1 MARPHAVCIP
11 FPAQGHINPMLQLA
25 KLLHHKGFHITF
37 VNTQFNHNRLL
48 RSRGS
53 KAMEGLP
60 SFRFEAIPDG
70 LPVSN
75 PDATQEMAS
84 LAVSSTNYCLVPFR
98 ELVKR
103 LNDPSSSESPPVTC
117 IVSDGSMSFTHKVA
131 DQLRIPILLFWTCSA
146 SGFDAYAHYRQL
158 AEKNFTPI
166 NDSDCLDTVI
176 DWIPGLK
183 GIKLKDLPSFIRNTG
198 HHDDP
203 NYIMFKFIIQEVERL
218 PQASAMILNTFDM
231 LETDAIEAL
240 RSKFPAVY
248 TVGPLHLLCDQFPME
263 GELKSIG
270 CNLWKED
277 NAQYMKW
284 LDTKEVGSVVYVNF
298 GSITVM
304 TAKQVIEFA
313 WGLANSK
320 VTFLW
325 IIRPDLVNGESAILP
340 AEFVTETEERSLLA
354 GWCPQEQVLNHPSIG
369 CFLTHCGWN
378 STLESISAGVP
389 MLCWPFFAEQRTN
402 CWNSCTRLGVG
413 MEIDSNG
420 DRNVIGDMVREM
432 MVGEKGKEIKE
443 KALELKKL
451 AQVAVAA
458 SPAGQ
463 SYLNFEEVVSNV
475 LMSPPSK

>member
-1 MARPHAVCIP
+1 
-11 FPAQGHINPMLQLA
+11 
-25 KLLHHKGFHITF
+25 
-37 VNTQFNHNRLL
+37 
-48 RSRGS
+48 
-53 KAMEGLP
+53 
-60 SFRFEAIPDG
+60 
-70 LPVSN
+70 
-75 PDATQEMAS
+75 
-84 LAVSSTNYCLVPFR
+84 
-98 ELVKR
+98 
-103 LNDPSSSESPPVTC
+103 
-117 IVSDGSMSFTHKVA
+117 
-131 DQLRIPILLFWTCSA
+131 
-146 SGFDAYAHYRQL
+146 
-158 AEKNFTPI
+158 
-166 NDSDCLDTVI
+166 
-176 DWIPGLK
+176 
-183 GIKLKDLPSFIRNTG
+183 
-198 HHDDP
+198 
-203 NYIMFKFIIQEVERL
+203 
-218 PQASAMILNTFDM
+218 
-231 LETDAIEAL
+231 
-240 RSKFPAVY
+240 
-248 TVGPLHLLCDQFPME
+248 
-263 GELKSIG
+263 
-270 CNLWKED
+270 
-277 NAQYMKW
+277 
-284 LDTKEVGSVVYVNF
+284 
-298 GSITVM
+298 M